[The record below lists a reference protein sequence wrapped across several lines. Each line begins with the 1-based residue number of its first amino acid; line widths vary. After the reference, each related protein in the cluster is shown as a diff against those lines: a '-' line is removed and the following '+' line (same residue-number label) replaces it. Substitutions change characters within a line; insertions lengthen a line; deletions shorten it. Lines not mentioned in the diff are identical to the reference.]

1 MAPSVGSGRKSI
13 THSTYQARVFTRGET
28 NDITLYTV
36 HRRHVEVGKGASFRS
51 PVLYSVGKKVK
62 RRRTGHLSPRI
73 GVLIAHSMPNVKK
86 VHLLNVLSI

>member
-28 NDITLYTV
+28 NDITS
-36 HRRHVEVGKGASFRS
+36 RRGRQGASFRS

-73 GVLIAHSMPNVKK
+73 GVLIAHSMPIVKK